1 MKNNKVEKSTKLSS
15 KTTKVNE
22 ELKLISPMKNVFN
35 IIKTIFNTIIV
46 VFVLCFVLIVCMQR
60 FSNNRISFFNY
71 RMFTVVSGSME
82 PNYEIGDVLIAKE
95 KDASTIKIGDT
106 ISYLGSIGQFSDIVI
121 THRVIDIDAKDGKYY
136 FHTKGDA
143 NLIEDPLVVSEDK
156 IYGVVVHKSVILSN
170 VYRIVGTQTGMFI
183 FVVIPILYII
193 GSEFVG
199 FLLEKEEARRN
210 KSK

>member
-1 MKNNKVEKSTKLSS
+1 MKNNKVENSS
-15 KTTKVNE
+15 KITSKTSKKEDV
-22 ELKLISPMKNVFN
+22 KLISPMKNVFN
-35 IIKTIFNTIIV
+35 IIKTILNTIVI
-46 VFVLCFVLIVCMQR
+46 VFVICFVLIVCMQR
-60 FSNNRISFFNY
+60 FSNNRLSFFNY
-71 RMFTVVSGSME
+71 RLFTVVSGSME
-82 PNYEIGDVLIAKE
+82 PSYEIGDVLIAKE
-95 KDASTIKIGDT
+95 KEASKIEIGDT

-121 THRVIDIDAKDGKYY
+121 THRVIDIDVKDGKYY

-156 IYGVVVHKSVILSN
+156 LYGVVIYKANLLSN
-170 VYRIVGTQTGMFI
+170 VYRLVATQTGMFI

>member
-1 MKNNKVEKSTKLSS
+1 MKNNKVENGSKITS
-15 KTTKVNE
+15 KTLKKEDV
-22 ELKLISPMKNVFN
+22 KLISPMKNVFN
-35 IIKTIFNTIIV
+35 IIKTILNTIVI
-46 VFVLCFVLIVCMQR
+46 VFVICFVLIVCMQR
-60 FSNNRISFFNY
+60 FSNNRLSFFNY
-71 RMFTVVSGSME
+71 RLFTVVSGSME
-82 PNYEIGDVLIAKE
+82 PSYEIGDVLIAKE
-95 KDASTIKIGDT
+95 KEASKIEIGDT

-121 THRVIDIDAKDGKYY
+121 THRVIDIDVKDGKYY

-156 IYGVVVHKSVILSN
+156 LYGVVIHKAALLSN
-170 VYRIVGTQTGMFI
+170 VYRLVATQTGMFI

>member
-1 MKNNKVEKSTKLSS
+1 MKNNKVENSS
-15 KTTKVNE
+15 KITSKTSKKEDV
-22 ELKLISPMKNVFN
+22 KLISPMKNVFN
-35 IIKTIFNTIIV
+35 IIKTILNAIV
-46 VFVLCFVLIVCMQR
+46 IVFVLCFVLIVCMQR
-60 FSNNRISFFNY
+60 FSNNRLSFFNY
-71 RMFTVVSGSME
+71 RLFTVVSGSME
-82 PNYEIGDVLIAKE
+82 PSYEIGDVLIAKE
-95 KDASTIKIGDT
+95 KEASKIEIGDT

-121 THRVIDIDAKDGKYY
+121 THRVIDIDVKDGKYY

-156 IYGVVVHKSVILSN
+156 LYGVVIHKAALLSN
-170 VYRIVGTQTGMFI
+170 VYRLVATQTGMFI

>member
-1 MKNNKVEKSTKLSS
+1 MKNNKVENSS
-15 KTTKVNE
+15 KITSKTSKKEDV
-22 ELKLISPMKNVFN
+22 KLISPMKNVFN
-35 IIKTIFNTIIV
+35 IIKTILNAIV
-46 VFVLCFVLIVCMQR
+46 IVFVLCFVLIVCMQR
-60 FSNNRISFFNY
+60 FSNNRLSFFNY
-71 RMFTVVSGSME
+71 RLFTVVSGSME
-82 PNYEIGDVLIAKE
+82 PSYEIGDVLIAKE
-95 KDASTIKIGDT
+95 KEASKIEIGDT

-121 THRVIDIDAKDGKYY
+121 THRVIDIDVKDGKYY

-156 IYGVVVHKSVILSN
+156 LYGVVIHKASLLSN
-170 VYRIVGTQTGMFI
+170 VYRLVATQTGMFI

>member
-1 MKNNKVEKSTKLSS
+1 MKNNKVENSS
-15 KTTKVNE
+15 KITSKTSKKEDV
-22 ELKLISPMKNVFN
+22 KLISPMKNVFN
-35 IIKTIFNTIIV
+35 IIKTILNTIVI
-46 VFVLCFVLIVCMQR
+46 VFVICFVLIVCMQR
-60 FSNNRISFFNY
+60 FSNNRLSFFNY
-71 RMFTVVSGSME
+71 RLFTVVSGSME
-82 PNYEIGDVLIAKE
+82 PSYEIGDVLIAKE
-95 KDASTIKIGDT
+95 KEASKIEIGDT

-121 THRVIDIDAKDGKYY
+121 THRVIDIDVKDGKYY

-156 IYGVVVHKSVILSN
+156 LYGVVIHKAALLSN
-170 VYRIVGTQTGMFI
+170 VYRLVATQTGMFI

>member
-1 MKNNKVEKSTKLSS
+1 MKNNKVENNTKITS
-15 KTTKVNE
+15 KTAKKEDV
-22 ELKLISPMKNVFN
+22 KLISPMKNVFN
-35 IIKTIFNTIIV
+35 IVKTILNAIV
-46 VFVLCFVLIVCMQR
+46 IAFVICFVLIVCMQR
-60 FSNNRISFFNY
+60 FSNNRLSFFNY
-71 RMFTVVSGSME
+71 RLFTVVSGSME
-82 PNYEIGDVLIAKE
+82 PSYEIGDVLIAKE
-95 KDASTIKIGDT
+95 KEASKIKIGDT
-106 ISYLGSIGQFSDIVI
+106 ISYLGSIGQFTDIVI
-121 THRVIDIDAKDGKYY
+121 THRVIDIDVKDGKYY

-156 IYGVVVHKSVILSN
+156 LYGVVIYKASLLSN
-170 VYRIVGTQTGMFI
+170 VYRLVATQTGMFI